1 MFSQSQ
7 ASGAAAMADISRKSA
22 LVKHS
27 MNSTKSGKSTD
38 LMGELADDFM
48 RLKDEKAAEPKPAA
62 KKDVWD

>member
-1 MFSQSQ
+1 
-7 ASGAAAMADISRKSA
+7 MADISRKSA